1 MARIARVLACLGP
14 ALIALPAAA
23 DIFKCTDRAGNV
35 TYQNEK
41 CPTGMKAGRVDI
53 FDNGWTASRT
63 EKEAE
68 WQRNAANHRVLAGM
82 PARWVREA
90 LGEPAEVRETTT
102 GGATELWAYSF
113 PDRTVQ
119 VGMRDNAVLW
129 SREAPVNA
137 PVAQVAP
144 AQQSPPPTPEAPVN
158 APVARAAPAQQS
170 LPPTPAPVAEAARS
184 NNLPATTTTAISPA
198 ADVLRDTEPPRAASV
213 SRVADSRCAVR
224 GRDCR
229 DVLAELGTPDRQR
242 QIPAS
247 DASGTDAATEYVYE
261 PGGNGSAHV
270 SCAQTA
276 RSRASTAASP
286 LVRRRR
292 AAGIATSPCRRRS
305 ASSHHRRTCCIQRP
319 PCCRRRSPRWR
330 WPGII
335 DVLPDAVAVDLEV
348 VVELQDLR
356 VGAGLAWVVGLHT
369 GGPRVPG
376 RGRCRRRSG
385 RCSWS
390 RRCGRGGRRG

>member
-1 MARIARVLACLGP
+1 MQLDPLSFRPGMARIARVLACLGP
-14 ALIALPAAA
+14 ALIALPAVA
-23 DIFKCTDRAGNV
+23 DIFKCTDNAGNV

-41 CPTGMKAGRVDI
+41 CPTGTKAGRVEI
-53 FDNGWTASRT
+53 FDNNWTASRT

-129 SREAPVNA
+129 SRETPV
-137 PVAQVAP
+137 
-144 AQQSPPPTPEAPVN
+144 S
-158 APVARAAPAQQS
+158 APVARAAPAQQLLQPS
-170 LPPTPAPVAEAARS
+170 PAPVAEAPRS
-184 NNLPATTTTAISPA
+184 HNLPATTTTAISPA

-213 SRVADSRCAVR
+213 ARAAESPRGAVR
-224 GRDCR
+224 GRDCK

-261 PGGNGSAHV
+261 PGGNASARTRIL
-270 SCAQTA
+270 CANGKVEGVDRSVA
-276 RSRASTAASP
+276 R
-286 LVRRRR
+286 
-292 AAGIATSPCRRRS
+292 
-305 ASSHHRRTCCIQRP
+305 
-319 PCCRRRSPRWR
+319 
-330 WPGII
+330 
-335 DVLPDAVAVDLEV
+335 
-348 VVELQDLR
+348 
-356 VGAGLAWVVGLHT
+356 
-369 GGPRVPG
+369 
-376 RGRCRRRSG
+376 
-385 RCSWS
+385 
-390 RRCGRGGRRG
+390 

>member
-1 MARIARVLACLGP
+1 
-14 ALIALPAAA
+14 
-23 DIFKCTDRAGNV
+23 V

-90 LGEPAEVRETTT
+90 LGEPAEVRETTS

-113 PDRTVQ
+113 RDRTVQ

-137 PVAQVAP
+137 PVAQAAP
-144 AQQSPPPTPEAPVN
+144 AQQSPPPTP
-158 APVARAAPAQQS
+158 
-170 LPPTPAPVAEAARS
+170 APVAEAPRS
-184 NNLPATTTTAISPA
+184 NDLPATTTTAISHA
-198 ADVLRDTEPPRAASV
+198 ADLLRGTEPPRAASV
-213 SRVADSRCAVR
+213 ARAAESPRGAVR

-261 PGGNGSAHV
+261 PGGNGSARTRILCV
-270 SCAQTA
+270 NGKVEGVDRSVA
-276 RSRASTAASP
+276 R
-286 LVRRRR
+286 
-292 AAGIATSPCRRRS
+292 
-305 ASSHHRRTCCIQRP
+305 
-319 PCCRRRSPRWR
+319 
-330 WPGII
+330 
-335 DVLPDAVAVDLEV
+335 
-348 VVELQDLR
+348 
-356 VGAGLAWVVGLHT
+356 
-369 GGPRVPG
+369 
-376 RGRCRRRSG
+376 
-385 RCSWS
+385 
-390 RRCGRGGRRG
+390 